1 MLLSDRS
8 AYRATPRHALSPG
21 GVTLGSR
28 SGRGRGNLAYIL
40 SPRVYAGCWRSF
52 LRPASRFSLS
62 RECRDRAMWAM
73 WAWLRGP
80 APFLSPPRL
89 LREVWG

>member
-40 SPRVYAGCWRSF
+40 SPRAMLAVGVLSSAPPRG
-52 LRPASRFSLS
+52 SLS
-62 RECRDRAMWAM
+62 LENAEIGQCGQCG
-73 WAWLRGP
+73 RGYK
-80 APFLSPPRL
+80 APPPSFRRL
-89 LREVWG
+89 AS